1 MAFTIDWSSVIIY
14 YCQIRSFFS
23 STGTFGAIIIL
34 CLAIIDQYF
43 ATCTRIR
50 RQRWSNIKVAHCLT
64 LIVSIILTAQGVL
77 YSIYFRQISPVNTAI
92 CISVNH
98 NFLLYHTY
106 GYFLVLGNLFPL
118 IAVIF
123 GIMAYRNARTLTT
136 RVNPLVRRELDK
148 QLTIMV
154 LVEICV
160 YVCTQIPYSITNGF
174 ISLSTDHDPVF
185 VAQFN
190 LINAITLT
198 INILSNGNSFY
209 TYFCV
214 SKRFR
219 RQAKYVLYDF
229 YINHNR
235 QNQVHPNQPEG
246 LAIND
251 IE

>member
-1 MAFTIDWSSVIIY
+1 
-14 YCQIRSFFS
+14 
-23 STGTFGAIIIL
+23 
-34 CLAIIDQYF
+34 
-43 ATCTRIR
+43 
-50 RQRWSNIKVAHCLT
+50 
-64 LIVSIILTAQGVL
+64 
-77 YSIYFRQISPVNTAI
+77 
-92 CISVNH
+92 
-98 NFLLYHTY
+98 
-106 GYFLVLGNLFPL
+106 
-118 IAVIF
+118 
-123 GIMAYRNARTLTT
+123 MAYRNARTLTT
-136 RVNPLVRRELDK
+136 RVDPLVRRELDK

-160 YVCTQIPYSITNGF
+160 YVCTQVPYSITNGF
-174 ISLSTDHDPVF
+174 ISLSIDRDPVF

-229 YINHNR
+229 YMNHCR

-246 LAIND
+246 LAMND